1 MTLLCQGG
9 LASTPENSI
18 STPFRLHMTYNLV
31 DVDRIGLLPLAL
43 PLLFVTLGN
52 SLGSL
57 ATLGSSLA

>member
-1 MTLLCQGG
+1 
-9 LASTPENSI
+9 
-18 STPFRLHMTYNLV
+18 MTYNLV